1 MEGEGR
7 VVLVADDPLER
18 RISFWT
24 DDDVA
29 LPQVLCRVFR
39 EIGRDL
45 EDENDKRQ
53 YPKTLE

>member
-1 MEGEGR
+1 M
-7 VVLVADDPLER
+7 VLVADDPLEG

-29 LPQVLCRVFR
+29 LPQTLCQVFDK
-39 EIGRDL
+39 IGRDL

-53 YPKTLE
+53 SPERLE